1 MKAIQ
6 LCALCLMFLLSHL
19 SFGQNFNQEIKKS
32 INQFEQSLIQ
42 KNVNSLDKIL
52 HQNLTLGHSNGWIET
67 KNSLLETLPTSQ
79 VSYEEFIN
87 IDEPEMIFV
96 NENLVTL
103 RRNIIA
109 VGTYQS
115 HHFEVNLNVLEVW
128 INEKE
133 TWQLLCRQSVEKSS
147 K

>member
-1 MKAIQ
+1 
-6 LCALCLMFLLSHL
+6 MFLLSHL
-19 SFGQNFNQEIKKS
+19 SFGQNFNPEIKKS
-32 INQFEQSLIQ
+32 IDQFEQSLIQ

>member
-1 MKAIQ
+1 
-6 LCALCLMFLLSHL
+6 MFLLSHL